1 MLVFIFWRWKFC
13 MVGSF
18 ECLFW
23 KMVSFWAYNNVNM
36 GITGSPSGHS
46 MKSWYTSSWRSNPVS
61 GHFSVNPKVF
71 GYGRM
76 GNHFGPLS
84 EATDWPEGQ
93 EWASPGAKLL
103 HEGLNHLLREGG
115 QTGHVVNVVQGVPQK
130 MSHSWEPKKLGTS
143 YSETTSLLGLKLWL
157 QGVLL
162 WTLCCRSFKSNW
174 CLVSAYEV
182 S

>member
-23 KMVSFWAYNNVNM
+23 KMVSFWVYN
-36 GITGSPSGHS
+36 
-46 MKSWYTSSWRSNPVS
+46 YTLTWVSQVRPPVTSWRAGEPLHGGVTHFLDILVS
-61 GHFSVNPKVF
+61 TQRFLG
-71 GYGRM
+71 M

-84 EATDWPEGQ
+84 EASDWPEGQ

-103 HEGLNHLLREGG
+103 HERLNHLLREGG

-143 YSETTSLLGLKLWL
+143 YSETTSLLAS
-157 QGVLL
+157 
-162 WTLCCRSFKSNW
+162 CW
-174 CLVSAYEV
+174 C
-182 S
+182 

>member
-130 MSHSWEPKKLGTS
+130 MSQPK
-143 YSETTSLLGLKLWL
+143 
-157 QGVLL
+157 
-162 WTLCCRSFKSNW
+162 WTQKVRHFLFRNYKSVRPQTLATRSTCTRSFKSIW
-174 CLVSAYEV
+174 C
-182 S
+182 